1 MDVALRKQWPTADQD
16 QRVSQAID
24 RDRVRLREF
33 IRRTAEMHTRTFKSR
48 FRFDKPLNRSHRHTG
63 LQCRESLPFNLG
75 YGAACHSLL
84 RCTET
89 GSEMRDFLMGVALIL
104 YGIFARAVL
113 ITTLV
118 LCGTSEVARCRDEI
132 EISLLRLGIEFV
144 YVLEYGRDSS
154 MDSTALQ
161 VATRLL

>member
-1 MDVALRKQWPTADQD
+1 
-16 QRVSQAID
+16 
-24 RDRVRLREF
+24 
-33 IRRTAEMHTRTFKSR
+33 
-48 FRFDKPLNRSHRHTG
+48 
-63 LQCRESLPFNLG
+63 
-75 YGAACHSLL
+75 
-84 RCTET
+84 
-89 GSEMRDFLMGVALIL
+89 MGVALIL